1 VQISTRQ
8 RGAPLDLIVSEAM
21 ILANSSWGGWL
32 GELGVPGLYRS
43 QASLAP
49 GIKVRMGTRALPHA
63 GLGVKSYAWSTSPL
77 RRYTDLVNQ
86 WQIIAAARHGKTAA
100 LAAPFKPK
108 DADLFSIL
116 SGFDAAYA
124 AYNAHQ
130 GGMERF
136 WTLKHLQ
143 QQGIAELDATLIKD
157 VQRRPGARRHAA
169 AGVPGHRH
177 ARLDARCARAR
188 QARRDRRDR
197 ARRARHRHRAPRCRA
212 GRSRRARGER
222 RGRGRSGRADRH
234 RCRPRRQRSRAGERA
249 RMNLRDLS
257 SLQIAL
263 GLSVAAH
270 ALLLGL
276 RFADPETFNR
286 VFTETPLE
294 VILVNA
300 KTNERPDKARAIAQ
314 TSLAGGGDLERG
326 RATSPLP
333 PSTFTAVGDSM
344 EDAQRQVEAMQAQQ
358 MLLLA
363 QIKQQLAAMPMP
375 DPRNQ
380 GSPSENAARE
390 EKRRQLIKMLA
401 EIERRVNEENA
412 RPKKRYLSPATRE
425 ATYAVYVDAL
435 RRRIEQRGTENFPE
449 LAGKKL
455 YGELTMM
462 VTVNFD
468 GSILGTEIVEG
479 SGNQSLD
486 RRAQAIVR
494 SIGNFGKFTDA
505 MRRQTDQIVLPSRF
519 KFTRDETLE
528 TQVSSSSRQ

>member
-1 VQISTRQ
+1 
-8 RGAPLDLIVSEAM
+8 
-21 ILANSSWGGWL
+21 
-32 GELGVPGLYRS
+32 
-43 QASLAP
+43 
-49 GIKVRMGTRALPHA
+49 
-63 GLGVKSYAWSTSPL
+63 
-77 RRYTDLVNQ
+77 
-86 WQIIAAARHGKTAA
+86 
-100 LAAPFKPK
+100 
-108 DADLFSIL
+108 
-116 SGFDAAYA
+116 
-124 AYNAHQ
+124 
-130 GGMERF
+130 
-136 WTLKHLQ
+136 
-143 QQGIAELDATLIKD
+143 
-157 VQRRPGARRHAA
+157 
-169 AGVPGHRH
+169 
-177 ARLDARCARAR
+177 
-188 QARRDRRDR
+188 
-197 ARRARHRHRAPRCRA
+197 
-212 GRSRRARGER
+212 
-222 RGRGRSGRADRH
+222 
-234 RCRPRRQRSRAGERA
+234 
-249 RMNLRDLS
+249 MNLRDLS

-276 RFADPETFNR
+276 RFAAPETFNR

-344 EDAQRQVEAMQAQQ
+344 EDAQRQVEAMQVQQ

-375 DPRNQ
+375 DPRKQ
-380 GSPSENAARE
+380 GNPSENAARE
-390 EKRRQLIKMLA
+390 EKRRQLIEMLA

-468 GSILGTEIVEG
+468 GSILGTEIIEG

-494 SIGNFGKFTDA
+494 SVGNFGKFTDA